1 MNNLICEKNPPMRAL
16 LTAAMLL
23 AAAPAFAQAP
33 PQRFRGTIASVSGDS
48 MVVHANDG
56 TDLTFQ
62 LAADT
67 GVHADTPSTL
77 DAIKPGSTLAIVS
90 RGPADKQE
98 AVAVRVMGPGVTIRM
113 AILPWD
119 LMPESTMT
127 NAVVEGQSGTV
138 TGRTMTLK
146 AGDKTVD
153 MTFPQQASI
162 AVETMGDRAM
172 LVPGAKVAVFA
183 TPGNGGAM
191 SARVLIVG
199 LQGMT
204 PPV

>member
-1 MNNLICEKNPPMRAL
+1 MRAL
-16 LTAAMLL
+16 LLAATLL
-23 AAAPAFAQAP
+23 AASPAFAQAP
-33 PQRFRGTIASVSGDS
+33 PQRIRGTIASVSGDT
-48 MVVHANDG
+48 MVVHATSGD
-56 TDLTFQ
+56 DVTFQ

-67 GVHADTPSTL
+67 VVHADTPSTL

-127 NAVVEGQSGTV
+127 TAVVEGQSGAL
-138 TGRTMTLK
+138 TGRSMTLK
-146 AGDKTVD
+146 AGDKTVE

-162 AVETMGDRAM
+162 AVETMGDRAS
-172 LVPGAKVAVFA
+172 LVPGAKVVVFA
-183 TPGNGGAM
+183 TPGSGTTM
-191 SARVLIVG
+191 SGRVAIVG

-204 PPV
+204 PPL